1 MDSGLHDKVVMI
13 TGASGGIGSGLVQAF
28 TDEGARIVAHYDKN
42 RNRAVALADKL
53 GRSRCIALGADLCRE
68 NEVSGLFHQAEEGLG
83 PIEVL
88 VANAGAWPPE
98 DVGVEDMPL
107 DRWQATLDTDLTSVF
122 LCVREFFRGIRR
134 SRLQAPAAV
143 LIGSTAGIFGEAG
156 HADYAAAK
164 AGLIYGLA
172 RSLKNEI
179 ARLAPRG
186 RINVV
191 CPGWVRTPMTEGA
204 LADRK
209 QVERTLQT
217 MPLRKIARIED
228 VAHAVVYLA
237 SDRLAGHI
245 SGDILTVAGGMEGRV
260 LYTADELRGV
270 EAS

>member
-1 MDSGLHDKVVMI
+1 MV

-28 TDEGARIVAHYDKN
+28 ALEGARIVAHYNKN
-42 RNRAVALADKL
+42 RERATALADRI
-53 GRSRCIALGADLCRE
+53 GRARCLALGADLCRE
-68 NEVSGLFHQAEEGLG
+68 DEVSRLFRQAEEGLG
-83 PIEVL
+83 SIEIL
-88 VANAGAWPPE
+88 IANAGAWPPE
-98 DVGVEDMPL
+98 DVAIADMPL
-107 DRWQATLDTDLTSVF
+107 ARWKGTLDTDLTSVF

-134 SRLQAPAAV
+134 SGLQAPAGV

-204 LADRK
+204 LTDRSAM
-209 QVERTLQT
+209 ERTLQT
-217 MPLRKIARIED
+217 VPLKKIARVED
-228 VAHAVVYLA
+228 IAHAVVYLA
-237 SDRLAGHI
+237 SERLAGHI

-260 LYTADELRGV
+260 LYRADDLRAV
-270 EAS
+270 EAF

>member
-1 MDSGLHDKVVMI
+1 MI

-28 TDEGARIVAHYDKN
+28 AAEGARIVAHYAKN
-42 RNRAVALADKL
+42 RERATVLADEL
-53 GRSRCIALGADLCRE
+53 GPSRCVALGADLCLE
-68 NEVSGLFHQAEEGLG
+68 DEVSRLFHEAEERLG
-83 PIEVL
+83 PIEIL
-88 VANAGAWPPE
+88 IANAGMWPPDE
-98 DVGVEDMPL
+98 VGIADMPL
-107 DRWQATLDTDLTSVF
+107 ERWQGTLDTDLTSVF
-122 LCVREFFRGIRR
+122 LCAREFFRGIRR
-134 SRLQAPAAV
+134 SRLEAPALV

-186 RINVV
+186 RVNAV

-217 MPLRKIARIED
+217 MPLKKIARIED

-260 LYTADELRGV
+260 LYNALELRGI
-270 EAS
+270 EA

>member
-1 MDSGLHDKVVMI
+1 MAESL
-13 TGASGGIGSGLVQAF
+13 GG
-28 TDEGARIVAHYDKN
+28 
-42 RNRAVALADKL
+42 
-53 GRSRCIALGADLCRE
+53 SRCVALGADLCRE
-68 NEVSGLFHQAEEGLG
+68 DEVSRLFRQAEESLG
-83 PIEVL
+83 PIEIL
-88 VANAGAWPPE
+88 IANAGAWPSE
-98 DVGVEDMPL
+98 DVGVLDMPL
-107 DRWQATLDTDLTSVF
+107 ARWKATIDTDLTSVF
-122 LCVREFFRGIRR
+122 LCARAFLQGIRR
-134 SRLQAPAAV
+134 SGLEAPAAV

-164 AGLIYGLA
+164 AGLVYGLA

-191 CPGWVRTPMTEGA
+191 CPGWVRTPMTEEA

-209 QVERTLQT
+209 AVERTLQT

-237 SDRLAGHI
+237 SARLAGQI

-260 LYTADELRGV
+260 LYTADEMRGV

>member
-1 MDSGLHDKVVMI
+1 MDSNLHDKVVMI

-28 TDEGARIVAHYDKN
+28 AAEGARIVVHYA
-42 RNRAVALADKL
+42 RNRERATALTDKL
-53 GRSRCIALGADLCRE
+53 GLGLSVALGADLCHE
-68 NEVSGLFHQAEEGLG
+68 DEVSRLFRQAEDSLG
-83 PIEVL
+83 PIEIL
-88 VANAGAWPPE
+88 VANAGAWPSE
-98 DVGVEDMPL
+98 EVGVVDMSL
-107 DRWQATLDTDLTSVF
+107 ARWQATLDTDLTSVF

-134 SRLQAPAAV
+134 SRLEAPAAV

-186 RINVV
+186 RVNAV
-191 CPGWVRTPMTEGA
+191 CPGWVRTPMTEDA

-217 MPLRKIARIED
+217 MPLKKIARIED

-237 SDRLAGHI
+237 SERLAGHI

-260 LYTADELRGV
+260 LYTADEVRGV